1 MALVDRFLPAAAFAA
16 LLAREDQMHDVGFE
30 TARAD
35 MDRLL
40 DQAVADSREHRPEE
54 VDDALFAVCAFA
66 DEAVL
71 SSQWPGRGEWLKRSL
86 QRLRFGTANAGEEFY
101 VRLAALCEQASQG
114 SGQVAP
120 LPGEAQQGEGEGE
133 LFDEAGRR
141 SSLREVLE
149 IYAACLTLGF
159 TGRYYGDTG
168 RARLAAITRES
179 LDRLKVHS
187 PTLGDHL
194 FPEAY
199 AKRQPSPPP
208 SRLRWAMT
216 LLVLLGLPALT
227 ALYLHAA
234 YASLLAAWVRDWLSV
249 LT

>member
-1 MALVDRFLPAAAFAA
+1 VALVDRFLPAAAFAA
-16 LLAREDQMHDVGFE
+16 LLAREPQMHDVSFE
-30 TARAD
+30 TARGD

-40 DQAVADSREHRPEE
+40 DRAVAGSREYRPEE
-54 VDDALFAVCAFA
+54 VQDALFAVCAFA

-71 SSQWPGRGEWLKRSL
+71 SSQWPGRGEWLKHSL

-101 VRLAALCEQASQG
+101 ARLAALCDKASEG
-114 SGQVAP
+114 VGAEAGLSGQS
-120 LPGEAQQGEGEGE
+120 GF
-133 LFDEAGRR
+133 FDESGRP

-168 RARLAAITRES
+168 RAQLAAITRES
-179 LDRLKVHS
+179 LDRLMVHS
-187 PTLGDHL
+187 PSLGDHL

-199 AKRQPSPPP
+199 APRQPAPPP
-208 SRLRWAMT
+208 SRVRSALA
-216 LLVLLGLPALT
+216 LLALLGVPALT

-234 YASLLAAWVRDWLSV
+234 YASLLAAWVRDWLSAF
-249 LT
+249 T

>member
-16 LLAREDQMHDVGFE
+16 LLAREPQMHDVSFE

-40 DQAVADSREHRPEE
+40 NEAVQGSQEYRPEE
-54 VDDALFAVCAFA
+54 TQDALFAVCAFA

-86 QRLRFGTANAGEEFY
+86 QRQHFSTVNAGEEFY
-101 VRLAALCEQASQG
+101 ARLAALCDKASG
-114 SGQVAP
+114 KHGA
-120 LPGEAQQGEGEGE
+120 GGIGGEGG
-133 LFDEAGRR
+133 LFEDADR
-141 SSLREVLE
+141 SASLREVLE
-149 IYAACLTLGF
+149 VFAACLTLGF
-159 TGRYYGDTG
+159 TGRYYGDKG
-168 RARLAAITRES
+168 REALAAITRES
-179 LDRLKVHS
+179 LDRLMVRAPS
-187 PTLGDHL
+187 LGDHL

-199 AKRQPSPPP
+199 AQRQPAAPP
-208 SRLRWAMT
+208 SRFRPALM
-216 LLVLLGLPALT
+216 LLALLGVPLLT

-234 YASLLAAWVRDWLSV
+234 YASLLSAWVRNWLSV

>member
-16 LLAREDQMHDVGFE
+16 LLAREPQMHEVSFE
-30 TARAD
+30 TARSD

-40 DQAVADSREHRPEE
+40 DQAVEDSQEQRPEE
-54 VDDALFAVCAFA
+54 VEDALFAVCAFA

-71 SSQWPGRGEWLKRSL
+71 SSDWPGRGEWLKQSL
-86 QRLRFGTANAGEEFY
+86 QRLRFDTANAGEEFY
-101 VRLAALCEQASQG
+101 LRLAALCDKAS
-114 SGQVAP
+114 
-120 LPGEAQQGEGEGE
+120 EAKSA
-133 LFDEAGRR
+133 AGGLGGGLHDDSIRT
-141 SSLREVLE
+141 SNLREVLE

-159 TGRYYGDTG
+159 TGRYYGDKG
-168 RARLAAITRES
+168 RERLAAITRDS
-179 LDRLKVHS
+179 LDRLMVHS

-199 AKRQPSPPP
+199 AQRQPTPPP
-208 SRLRWAMT
+208 SRVRSA
-216 LLVLLGLPALT
+216 LVLLALLGVPALT

-249 LT
+249 FS

>member
-16 LLAREDQMHDVGFE
+16 LLAREPQMRDVPFD

-40 DQAVADSREHRPEE
+40 DEAVSGSSEYRSEE
-54 VDDALFAVCAFA
+54 VQDALFAVCAFA

-71 SSQWPGRGEWLKRSL
+71 SSQWPGRGEWLKQSL
-86 QRLRFGTANAGEEFY
+86 QRQHFSTVNAGEEFY
-101 VRLAALCEQASQG
+101 VRLAALCGKASG
-114 SGQVAP
+114 DRG
-120 LPGEAQQGEGEGE
+120 GIGGEGG
-133 LFDEAGRR
+133 LFEDAGHAA
-141 SSLREVLE
+141 SLREVLE

-159 TGRYYGDTG
+159 TGRYYGDKG
-168 RARLAAITRES
+168 REELAAITRSS
-179 LDRLKVHS
+179 LDRLLVRGPSFEAHM
-187 PTLGDHL
+187 

-199 AKRQPSPPP
+199 AQRQPAPPP
-208 SRLRWAMT
+208 SRLRPALM
-216 LLVLLGLPALT
+216 LLALLGVPLFT

-234 YASLLAAWVRDWLSV
+234 YASLLAAWVREWLSV